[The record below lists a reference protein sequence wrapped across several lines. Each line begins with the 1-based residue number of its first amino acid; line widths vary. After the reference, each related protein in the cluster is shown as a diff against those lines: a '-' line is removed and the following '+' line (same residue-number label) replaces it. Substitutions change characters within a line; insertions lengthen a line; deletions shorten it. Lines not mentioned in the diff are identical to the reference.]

1 MKLGCFGLAM
11 EAKKDLRLEKGTQ
24 AKGRME
30 QLGPA
35 DMFAQMRVTDQKIKG
50 VI

>member
-1 MKLGCFGLAM
+1 M
-11 EAKKDLRLEKGTQ
+11 EAKKDLRLEKSTQ
-24 AKGRME
+24 TKERME

-35 DMFAQMRVTDQKIKG
+35 DTFAQMRVTDQKIKE